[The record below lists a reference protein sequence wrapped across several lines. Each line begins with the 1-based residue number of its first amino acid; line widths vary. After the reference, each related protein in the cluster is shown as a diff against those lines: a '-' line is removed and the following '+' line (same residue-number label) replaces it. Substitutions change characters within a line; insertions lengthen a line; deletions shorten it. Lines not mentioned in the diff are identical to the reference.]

1 MKSLRTRLFVLL
13 AAATV
18 LVWSSAAAWS
28 FFHTRA
34 EIRRVLDR
42 RLVEAAGMVASLAE
56 NTSTGLAGARQQ
68 STVVPL
74 PRYSRQLSC
83 QIWSLDGRL
92 LGRSSGAPNE
102 PLAVH
107 GSGFSERT
115 IGGEEWRVYTIAD
128 ATRGV
133 RVSVGDNLSVR
144 QGLISDVMIGLLVPA
159 IAGLAALAMLIWAVV
174 GAGLS
179 PLRDIARQLKA
190 RGSDQLAPLEAHTLS
205 REIVPLVDA
214 INAQFAKLEELRA
227 NERHFIA
234 SAAHE
239 LQTPLAGL
247 KTHAQ
252 IARAA
257 TKEDMRSRSLDS
269 IEQSVERTARLVQQ
283 LLDLAREENRQVRPP
298 WHWVPVTEMLEI
310 VADEFEHQLRKHG
323 QSLAISTALEGT
335 ELLCDEAELLLAL
348 RNIVRNAID
357 HTGTGSEI
365 KIEKLSADG
374 AVGISVRDS
383 GPGIPPAD
391 LQRVRQRFVRGI
403 NPKVVGSGLGLSIVE
418 MVMAN
423 LDGWLDL
430 ENETGGGVRATLFFA
445 RDRFRSPRSSTPPKR
460 GKRDSGAGS

>member
-1 MKSLRTRLFVLL
+1 MRSLRTRLFVLL

-56 NTSTGLAGARQQ
+56 NTSDIAQGRQQ

-102 PLAVH
+102 PLAVD
-107 GSGFSERT
+107 GTGFSERT
-115 IGGEEWRVYTIAD
+115 IGGERWRVYTIAQGH
-128 ATRGV
+128 RGI

-144 QGLISDVMIGLLVPA
+144 QRLISDVMIGLLVPA
-159 IAGLAALAMLIWAVV
+159 IAGLAALGMLIWAVV

-179 PLRDIARQLKA
+179 PLRDIAGQLKA
-190 RGSDQLAPLEAHTLS
+190 RGSDQLEPLEVGARS
-205 REIVPLVDA
+205 AEIVPLVEA
-214 INAQFAKLEELRA
+214 INAQFAKLEALRA

-252 IARAA
+252 IARAT
-257 TKEDMRSRSLDS
+257 TKDDIRRRSLES
-269 IEQSVERTARLVQQ
+269 IERSVERTSRLVQQ
-283 LLDLAREENRQVRPP
+283 LLDLAREENRQVHPP
-298 WHWVPVTEMLEI
+298 WRWVPLSATLET
-310 VADEFEHQLRKHG
+310 VSDEFEHEFRKHG
-323 QSLAISTALEGT
+323 QSLRISADLATA
-335 ELLCDEAELLLAL
+335 ELRCDEAELVLAL
-348 RNIVRNAID
+348 RNMVRNAID
-357 HTGTGSEI
+357 HSGTGTEI
-365 KIEKLSADG
+365 KIEKLARDG
-374 AVGISVRDS
+374 EIGISVVDNGS
-383 GPGIPPAD
+383 GIPPPE
-391 LQRVRQRFVRGI
+391 LQRVRQRFVRGAQSKSI
-403 NPKVVGSGLGLSIVE
+403 GSGLGLSIVD

-423 LDGWLDL
+423 LHGSFKL
-430 ENETGGGVRATLFFA
+430 ENEAGGGVRATLFFA
-445 RDRFRSPRSSTPPKR
+445 QERFRKLVSP
-460 GKRDSGAGS
+460 A